1 MPIFKTCTTC
11 KETFIAESPF
21 IKLCPICNAKS
32 QTTPAE
38 RAQRKTR
45 ITPDRLML
53 DVRQADAAGKSYGRW
68 RYEETERRRKS
79 VVDEGKGRSL
89 VKAKGSPYKLGFLVA
104 QGADGIFKSLNDA
117 EAVDAMER
125 AIVGTIRIMAMR
137 RKAEFEKGTDAFD
150 MSGGFNAVRDE
161 SALKEILKSI
171 FGKQ

>member
-1 MPIFKTCTTC
+1 MNDMEKCFY
-11 KETFIAESPF
+11 E
-21 IKLCPICNAKS
+21 
-32 QTTPAE
+32 PAE
-38 RAQRKTR
+38 
-45 ITPDRLML
+45 L
-53 DVRQADAAGKSYGRW
+53 
-68 RYEETERRRKS
+68 S

-137 RKAEFEKGTDAFD
+137 RKAEFGSRNGTFD
-150 MSGGFNAVRDE
+150 MSSGFNAVRDE
-161 SALKEILKSI
+161 GVLKEILKGI

>member
-1 MPIFKTCTTC
+1 MNDMEKCFY
-11 KETFIAESPF
+11 E
-21 IKLCPICNAKS
+21 
-32 QTTPAE
+32 PAE
-38 RAQRKTR
+38 
-45 ITPDRLML
+45 L
-53 DVRQADAAGKSYGRW
+53 
-68 RYEETERRRKS
+68 S

-150 MSGGFNAVRDE
+150 MNGGFNAVRDE
-161 SALKEILKSI
+161 GALKEILKSI
-171 FGKQ
+171 FGKQCRSVFLHGLLHRAIPAYLRRGSRNHSQRPADTGGRNRGGGSDDLSVWHGFVH